1 MTWFRRGAITP
12 LSTEPDCHEVAR
24 VLQAFLDGE
33 LGPDNS
39 EKVAAHL
46 AHCEYCDIESHT
58 IDAVRDAIRAQR
70 PDIDVDE
77 LARME
82 SFVNDIG
89 RHAT

>member
-12 LSTEPDCHEVAR
+12 LSAEPDCHEVAR

-33 LGPDNS
+33 LGPDNA

-46 AHCEYCDIESHT
+46 AHCEPCDIESNT
-58 IDAVRDAIRAQR
+58 VDAVRDAIRAQR

-77 LARME
+77 LGRLE
-82 SFVNDIG
+82 SFVNDID